1 MDRSKH
7 LSIIIPNRKEK
18 RIAEMV
24 EQTRALFP
32 DAQIIVSNDDTG
44 QGKGIT
50 LQRGL
55 WYAQRDFVVFINGDM
70 DIHPS
75 NINRLLDHINYYDI
89 VIGIKKTDHLPLLR
103 KLISNLSRWL
113 IRTMFRLPISDTQT
127 GIKVF
132 KRYALHNWDT
142 KGYGFDIE
150 ILADAHR
157 RGYQIKEVEVTCES
171 TKSKGL
177 KDLFKTLKEV
187 IALKL
192 R

>member
-1 MDRSKH
+1 MDRSKD

-24 EQTRALFP
+24 EETRVLFP

-55 WYAQRDFVVFINGDM
+55 WHAQRDFVVFINGDM

-89 VIGIKKTDHLPLLR
+89 VIGIKKTDHLPLRR
-103 KLISNLSRWL
+103 KLVSNLSRWL
-113 IRTMFRLPISDTQT
+113 IKTMFRLPVSDTQT

-142 KGYGFDIE
+142 RGYGFDVE

-157 RGYQIKEVEVTCES
+157 RGYAIKEVKVTCES

-177 KDLFKTLKEV
+177 RDLFKTLKEI